1 MGHTKDEYGNGETDD
16 FEEATDAVAD
26 FIQDVGATINEGA
39 DAVED
44 ESELIT
50 KFRDAATE
58 SDIPEVLDEQGQY
71 VRWDVHPD
79 SLVGEMRGYTLEEA
93 EDEFRDKEFK
103 THVIASYQEA
113 SHTSVYDKSDASMRR
128 ITDEE
133 DTNDA
138 GASDWQLHVRLFD
151 WYDPNF
157 NDQCVDVYTHYEP
170 TIIHPIDH
178 YNGDYW
184 HTNRAKKM
192 VKHLMPQWD
201 YNYDEFENYNEE
213 VEAFCSDKEGNPYE

>member
-1 MGHTKDEYGNGETDD
+1 MGHTRDKYGNGETYD
-16 FEEATDAVAD
+16 FEEATNGVAD
-26 FIQDVGATINEGA
+26 YIQDIGATVNEAA

-50 KFRDAATE
+50 KFRDAKTE
-58 SDIPEVLDEQGQY
+58 SDIPEVLDEQGQF
-71 VRWDVHPD
+71 VRWDVNEK
-79 SLVGEMRGYTLEEA
+79 SKVGTMYGYKIEDA
-93 EDEFRDKEFK
+93 EDEFRNKDFK

-113 SHTSVYDKSDASMRR
+113 NHTNKYQKSDGSMRR

-133 DTNDA
+133 ETNDA
-138 GASDWQLHVRLFD
+138 GASDWQLHVRLFE
-151 WYDPNF
+151 WYHRNF
-157 NDQCVDVYTHYEP
+157 ERWCVDVYTHYES

-178 YNGDYW
+178 YNGEYW
-184 HTNRAKKM
+184 NKDRAIKM

-213 VEAFCSDKEGNPYE
+213 VEAFCSAKEGHPYD